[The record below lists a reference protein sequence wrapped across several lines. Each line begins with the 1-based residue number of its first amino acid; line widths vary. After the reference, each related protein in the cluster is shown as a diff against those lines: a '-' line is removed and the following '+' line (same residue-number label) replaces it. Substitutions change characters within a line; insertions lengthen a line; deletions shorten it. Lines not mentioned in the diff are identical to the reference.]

1 MLPKIAI
8 IIPCFKARNSI
19 NDLVE
24 KILNIA
30 YRLKE
35 KYDIKIYVVDDGCP
49 DKSHNEIK
57 SINLIKILT
66 HEVNSGVGA
75 ATITGFRKALQEKCQ
90 VFIKIDA
97 DGQHNPEYIVEIIP
111 YILRFKNYE
120 LILLKGTRY
129 FSPEIT
135 KNIPFI
141 RKFGS
146 IVLEPICRGA
156 ISYRRLTDITN
167 GFLGFNLNAIENILS
182 PCLGSR
188 LESRYLFESSILAKC
203 SEIGCDIHE
212 FAMASIYSSS
222 IKSSMK
228 SRNLIFPL
236 LSFWIKVLIK
246 RLLNKYFFSL
256 NLGSILLLIT
266 ASSIA
271 YALRLFFLRIYE
283 NVSLNIL
290 VSAGTS
296 SAFTSAITISIIA
309 FCFFLLYDYGS
320 GKKVKKVRFNN
331 LIKELNLYQL

>member
-1 MLPKIAI
+1 MLPKIGI
-8 IIPCFKARNSI
+8 IIPCFKAKNSI
-19 NDLVE
+19 NDLVQ
-24 KILNIA
+24 KILKIA
-30 YRLKE
+30 QSLKE
-35 KYDIKIYVVDDGCP
+35 KYEIVIYVVDDGCP
-49 DKSHNEIK
+49 DKSLNEIK
-57 SINLIKILT
+57 NINLIKTL
-66 HEVNSGVGA
+66 HHQVNLGVGA
-75 ATITGFRKALQEKCQ
+75 ATLTGFRRALEDKCQ

-97 DGQHNPEYIVEIIP
+97 DGQHNPEYLFEIIP

-135 KNIPFI
+135 KNIPFL
-141 RKFGS
+141 RKVGS

-167 GFLGFNLNAIENILS
+167 GFLGFNLNTIDNILS
-182 PCLGSR
+182 PSLGSR
-188 LESRYLFESSILAKC
+188 LEYRYLFESSILAKC
-203 SEIGCDIHE
+203 SEIGCEIHE

-228 SRNLIFPL
+228 SRDLIFPL
-236 LSFWIKVLIK
+236 LFFWIKALIK
-246 RLLNKYFFSL
+246 RLLNKYFLSL

-266 ASSIA
+266 TSSIA
-271 YALRLFFLRIYE
+271 YAFRLFFLRIYE

-296 SAFTSAITISIIA
+296 SAFTSAITISILA

-320 GKKVKKVRFNN
+320 GKKVKKVRFRT
-331 LIKELNLYQL
+331 LIKELNSEQL